1 MNHYR
6 EGILRI
12 TPQGAFWHA
21 RAPDKTS
28 KMNDLHLYISLTDDF
43 VKKSLSF
50 VRKMQ
55 ETIDEPS

>member
-21 RAPDKTS
+21 WAPDKTS

-43 VKKSLSF
+43 VKN
-50 VRKMQ
+50 
-55 ETIDEPS
+55 IA

>member
-12 TPQGAFWHA
+12 TPQGVFWHV
-21 RAPDKTS
+21 RTPDKMS

-43 VKKSLSF
+43 IKN
-50 VRKMQ
+50 
-55 ETIDEPS
+55 IDWFR